1 MNELKAIS
9 LFMRVAETGSFN
21 GVAISEGTTPQ
32 SVSKTIRQ
40 LEKHLGIQL
49 FHRTTRRN
57 VLTEDGQHFLTT
69 VKPVVSSLQQ
79 ILDSTRRVPN
89 DEVGLIRISAA
100 RAVARKVL
108 IPVIK
113 EFNAIYPGVTF
124 ELILEERFSDL
135 VEDRIDIGFRAGG
148 QPDAQVITR
157 RLFPIQ
163 DIPCATK
170 EYLHRHAP
178 VREIEDLGQHSLV
191 GYRNPTTGRVLPWEF
206 SIHNQTEYRHPE
218 ITFCTNDTETE
229 TEAVLAGLGI
239 GLLDSINAAPRLR
252 AGELVPLLTP
262 FISSRRGLYIYYE
275 QNKNMTRRV
284 RLFIDFAIEKLLN
297 NTLFFMSAD
306 ELNNAATLR

>member
-9 LFMRVAETGSFN
+9 VFIRVAETGSFN
-21 GVAISEGTTPQ
+21 GVAIAEGTTPQ

-40 LEKHLGIQL
+40 LERHLGIQL

-57 VLTEDGQHFLTT
+57 VLTSDGQRFLMT
-69 VKPVVSSLQQ
+69 VKPVRDSLQQ
-79 ILDSTRRVPN
+79 IIDSTRRAPN

-113 EFNAIYPGVTF
+113 DFKALYPGVNF

-135 VEDRIDIGFRAGG
+135 AEDRIDVGFRAGG

-163 DIPCATK
+163 DIPCATT
-170 EYLHRHAP
+170 EYLRVHAP
-178 VREIEDLGQHSLV
+178 VREIDDLGRHALV

-206 SIHNQTEYRHPE
+206 SINNQTEYRHPE

-239 GLLDSINAAPRLR
+239 GLLDSINATPHLR
-252 AGELVPLLTP
+252 SGLLIPLLTSC
-262 FISSRRGLYIYYE
+262 ISARRGLYIYYE
-275 QNKNMTRRV
+275 QNRNMTRRL
-284 RLFIDFAIEKLLN
+284 RLFIDFTIEKLNN
-297 NTLFFMSAD
+297 NTLYFMSAD
-306 ELNNAATLR
+306 ELNAISI

>member
-9 LFMRVAETGSFN
+9 LFMRVAEAGSFN

-135 VEDRIDIGFRAGG
+135 VEDRIDIGFGCSGHHTTSVPHTGYPLRHKRILASS
-148 QPDAQVITR
+148 
-157 RLFPIQ
+157 
-163 DIPCATK
+163 CA
-170 EYLHRHAP
+170 
-178 VREIEDLGQHSLV
+178 S
-191 GYRNPTTGRVLPWEF
+191 TG
-206 SIHNQTEYRHPE
+206 N
-218 ITFCTNDTETE
+218 
-229 TEAVLAGLGI
+229 
-239 GLLDSINAAPRLR
+239 
-252 AGELVPLLTP
+252 
-262 FISSRRGLYIYYE
+262 
-275 QNKNMTRRV
+275 
-284 RLFIDFAIEKLLN
+284 
-297 NTLFFMSAD
+297 
-306 ELNNAATLR
+306 